1 MSCRNRTLWHK
12 INANRR
18 NTILLC
24 LGALGL
30 ATIIGIYTSRW
41 ITHPILKLHQATEA
55 IATGNLDRTVEVKGI
70 NELEALARSFNQ
82 MAAQLKTSF
91 TELEERVAE
100 RTVELQQAKEVVDSA
115 NHAKSE
121 FLANMSHELRT
132 PLNGILGF
140 AQILNRSKSLPDK
153 ERHGVN
159 IIHQCGSHLLTL
171 INDILDLSKI
181 EARKLELI
189 PKAIHF
195 PAFLQGIVEICR
207 VRADQ
212 IQVAIADNGIGMSEQ
227 VKEKI
232 FDHLFT
238 TKAVGQG
245 TGLGLAIAYQ
255 IITEKHKGLLSI
267 NSTPGKGTEFLITIP
282 ILAEIRG

>member
-1 MSCRNRTLWHK
+1 
-12 INANRR
+12 
-18 NTILLC
+18 
-24 LGALGL
+24 
-30 ATIIGIYTSRW
+30 
-41 ITHPILKLHQATEA
+41 
-55 IATGNLDRTVEVKGI
+55 
-70 NELEALARSFNQ
+70 

-140 AQILNRSKSLPDK
+140 AQILNRFKSLPDK